1 MLAAV
6 RLGAVLAGVVAA
18 TVLAVPGAAWA
29 HGVGGSSDTA
39 GGFVW
44 LGTKHMLAGW
54 DHLAFVGGILLLA
67 GEIRRAAKLISLF
80 ALGHSVTLFTATVA
94 DWHVN
99 PVLVDIVV
107 ALSLVFVGVVG
118 LRGRPKNWAWF
129 AAAVLAFGLV
139 HGLGLATRLQELGL
153 PSDGL
158 IPRVLAFN
166 VGVEIGQLIAVVAM
180 FMLGDVLSHFLPKL
194 RNPRLSHGALVA
206 AGVVAA
212 SILALTSGGQALRP
226 VQADPAVGAC
236 TVRDRTETFPAGG
249 GHPAKDFFEPGET
262 VPATS
267 FGHVIGDGYVIVNYR
282 PDLTTEQLA
291 QVRALVTDPAAGRIV
306 GGPAPDQTEAVK
318 AVHAYRTA
326 TCNAVDIDAIRQFTR
341 DWFADPRSKPAE

>member
-1 MLAAV
+1 M
-6 RLGAVLAGVVAA
+6 RQGAIVAGVVAA
-18 TVLAVPGAAWA
+18 TVLALPGAAWA
-29 HGVGGSSDTA
+29 HGVGGSSETV

-54 DHLAFVGGILLLA
+54 DHLLFVGGILLLA
-67 GEIRRAAKLISLF
+67 GEMRRAAKLISLF

-139 HGLGLATRLQELGL
+139 HGLGLATRLQEVGL

-166 VGVEIGQLIAVVAM
+166 LGVEIGQLIAVVAM
-180 FMLGDVLSHFLPKL
+180 FMIGDVLRHYLPRL
-194 RNPRLSHGALVA
+194 RDVRLSHGTLIV
-206 AGVVAA
+206 AGVIAA
-212 SILALTSGGQALRP
+212 AVLVISSGPDAWRP
-226 VQADPAVGAC
+226 VQAASDPESSC
-236 TVRDRTETFPAGG
+236 EVRNRTETFPGGG
-249 GHPAKDFFEPGET
+249 GHPMKSFFEPGET

-267 FGHVIGDGYVIVNYR
+267 FGHVIGDGYVIVTYR
-282 PDLTTEQLA
+282 PDLPADQLA
-291 QVRALVTDPAAGRIV
+291 QVRGFVNDPAVGRVV
-306 GGPAPDQTEAVK
+306 GGSATDQTEAVK
-318 AVHAYRTA
+318 AVHAYRTVA
-326 TCNAVDIDAIRQFTR
+326 CDTVDVEAVREFTR
-341 DWFADPRSKPAE
+341 EWFADPRSKPIE